1 MTLAPPRPPKHAG
14 RPVAVEPER
23 PRRRPRNEHLALA
36 ALLAGTALLY
46 LWDLSASGYAN
57 SFYAAAVQ
65 AGSQSWKALLFGS
78 LDAGNAITVD
88 KPPASLWVMGLSA
101 RIFGFNSWS
110 LLVPQALMGVAS
122 VALLHATVR
131 RRFGAV
137 AGLIAGATLALTPV
151 AVLMFRFD
159 NPDALLV
166 LLMVAAAYAVVRAT
180 ETASLR
186 WLALCGVA
194 IGFAFLTKML
204 QGFLVLPGFALVY
217 LIAAPATMW
226 KRIRHLLV
234 AALSVTVSAGWFI
247 ALVEIWPKDSRPFIG
262 GSEGDSLLE
271 LALGYNGLGRI
282 LGGSG
287 NGGGGGGGMGG
298 GNTGFGGS
306 PGITRLFGDSMG
318 TEISWLLPAALIALV
333 AGLWFT
339 RRAPRTDGTRAQ
351 LIVWGTW
358 LLVTGLV
365 FSFMSGTM
373 HPYYTVA
380 LAPAI
385 AALTGIGTVQLW
397 RGRDAIGARAAL
409 ALMAFATGVWS
420 FVLLSSDASW
430 LPWLRWVVPATGLI
444 AAIGLLAGA
453 ARLTRA
459 AVVLAL
465 AGILTGAGGT
475 AAWAVATA
483 GQPHTGSIPASG
495 PSGAG
500 GMGGTGT
507 GGRSNSN
514 SANGTP
520 DAPDAAA
527 QAPGTDGTQDGGQT
541 QGNGQTQGG
550 DGGQAQGDGQ
560 AQGGQTGGGD
570 GGQTRGGGMGMGGQT
585 SAELT
590 ALLTGTTTT
599 WSAAVNGSQ
608 SAAEIEL
615 ATGTAVIAI
624 GGWSSSD
631 DAPTLAEFQQYVAE
645 GRVSYYISG
654 GGMGGGGA
662 GGPGGDGT
670 ESAAAQISAWVEATF
685 TATTVG
691 TSTVYALHG

>member
-1 MTLAPPRPPKHAG
+1 MRG
-14 RPVAVEPER
+14 
-23 PRRRPRNEHLALA
+23 EHLALA
-36 ALLAGTALLY
+36 GLLAGTALLH
-46 LWDLSASGYAN
+46 LWNLSSSGYAN

-88 KPPASLWVMGLSA
+88 KPPASLWIMGLSA
-101 RIFGFNSWS
+101 RIFGFDSWS
-110 LLVPQALMGVAS
+110 LLAPQALMGVAS
-122 VALLHATVR
+122 AGLLYATVR
-131 RRFGAV
+131 RRFGPA

-166 LLMVAAAYAVVRAT
+166 LLLVVAAWAVVRAT

-186 WLALCGVA
+186 WLVLCGAA

-217 LIAAPATMW
+217 LLAAPAGWWRRTW
-226 KRIRHLLV
+226 HLLV
-234 AALSVTVSAGWFI
+234 AGLTVVVSAGWFI

-262 GSEGDSLLE
+262 GSENDSLLE

-282 LGGSG
+282 FGGSG
-287 NGGGGGGGMGG
+287 NGGGGGMGGG

-318 TEISWLLPAALIALV
+318 TEISWMLPAALIALV

-351 LIVWGTW
+351 LLVWGTW
-358 LLVTGLV
+358 LLVTGAV

-397 RGRDAIGARAAL
+397 RGRDGLAARSAL
-409 ALMAFATGVWS
+409 ALMAFSTGVWS
-420 FVLLSSDASW
+420 FVLLSRDPSW
-430 LPWLRWVVPATGLI
+430 LPWLRWVVLAAGVVT
-444 AAIGLLAGA
+444 AIGLVAGA
-453 ARLTRA
+453 ARLKRV
-459 AVVLAL
+459 AVVLV
-465 AGILTGAGGT
+465 LTGVLTGTGGT

-483 GQPHTGSIPASG
+483 GQPHSGSIPTSG
-495 PSGAG
+495 PSGS
-500 GMGGTGT
+500 GMGGTGMG
-507 GGRSNSN
+507 GGRSNSD
-514 SANGTP
+514 SSGTDTP
-520 DAPDAAA
+520 PGAS
-527 QAPGTDGTQDGGQT
+527 QEAPGADVTGGGATDGTQGGDRA
-541 QGNGQTQGG
+541 
-550 DGGQAQGDGQ
+550 DGGQALGGLGTG
-560 AQGGQTGGGD
+560 GGQTG
-570 GGQTRGGGMGMGGQT
+570 
-585 SAELT
+585 AELT
-590 ALLTGTTTT
+590 ALLTGTGTT

-608 SAAEIEL
+608 SAAELEL

-631 DAPTLAEFQQYVAE
+631 DSPTLAEFQEYVARGE
-645 GRVSYYISG
+645 IAYYVSG
-654 GGMGGGGA
+654 GGMGGGPG
-662 GGPGGDGT
+662 GGDGG
-670 ESAAAQISAWVEATF
+670 ESAASQIAAWVSENF

-691 TSTVYALHG
+691 SSTVYALTDG

>member
-1 MTLAPPRPPKHAG
+1 MSR
-14 RPVAVEPER
+14 
-23 PRRRPRNEHLALA
+23 EHLALA
-36 ALLAGTALLY
+36 VLLAGTALLY
-46 LWDLSASGYAN
+46 LWNLSSSGYAN

-122 VALLHATVR
+122 VALLYATVR
-131 RRFGAV
+131 RHVGPV
-137 AGLIAGATLALTPV
+137 AGLIAGAALALTPV

-217 LIAAPATMW
+217 LIAAPATIW
-226 KRIRHLLV
+226 RRIRHLLV

-282 LGGSG
+282 LGGDG

-298 GNTGFGGS
+298 GNAGFGGS

-339 RRAPRTDGTRAQ
+339 RRAPRTDGVRAQ
-351 LIVWGTW
+351 LIAWGSW

-385 AALTGIGTVQLW
+385 AALTGIGAVQLW
-397 RGRDAIGARAAL
+397 RGRDALGARAAL
-409 ALMAFATGVWS
+409 ALMAFATGVWA

-430 LPWLRWVVPATGLI
+430 LPWLRWVVLATSLVTG
-444 AAIGLLAGA
+444 IGLVAGA
-453 ARLTRA
+453 AQLKRA
-459 AVVLAL
+459 AVVLAF
-465 AGILTGAGGT
+465 AGLLTGAGGT

-483 GQPHTGSIPASG
+483 GQPHTGSIPTSG

-500 GMGGTGT
+500 GMGM
-507 GGRSNSN
+507 GGRSNSD
-514 SANGTP
+514 SGNGTAG
-520 DAPDAAA
+520 APDAAA
-527 QAPGTDGTQDGGQT
+527 EAPGADGSTPDGAPQSDGQT
-541 QGNGQTQGG
+541 AGG
-550 DGGQAQGDGQ
+550 EAPGGRAQGGQAQ
-560 AQGGQTGGGD
+560 
-570 GGQTRGGGMGMGGQT
+570 GGGMGMGGGQT
-585 SAELT
+585 SEELN
-590 ALLTGTTTT
+590 ALLEGTTTT

-608 SAAEIEL
+608 SAAELEL
-615 ATGTAVIAI
+615 STGTAVIAI

-631 DAPTLAEFQQYVAE
+631 DAPTLAEFQQYVAAGE
-645 GRVSYYISG
+645 ISYYISG
-654 GGMGGGGA
+654 GGMGGGGM
-662 GGPGGDGT
+662 GGPGGDGQ
-670 ESAAAQISAWVEATF
+670 ESAASQISAWVEATF

-691 TSTVYALHG
+691 SSTVYALNG